1 MKTKDYYFEHL
12 DDITEYQGGREI
24 CTHEVIRIL
33 ADDDRLSLDWT
44 LRLHDTD
51 TLYTLLRA
59 ICQQKDKPEYK
70 PLITIIKDQI
80 EGFM

>member
-1 MKTKDYYFEHL
+1 MKTKNYYFDHL

-24 CTHEVIRIL
+24 CPYEVIRIL

-51 TLYTLLRA
+51 ALLFLLKA
-59 ICQQKDKPEYK
+59 ICKDHKRYPE
-70 PLITIIKDQI
+70 LTLIIKDQI
-80 EGFM
+80 EGFL